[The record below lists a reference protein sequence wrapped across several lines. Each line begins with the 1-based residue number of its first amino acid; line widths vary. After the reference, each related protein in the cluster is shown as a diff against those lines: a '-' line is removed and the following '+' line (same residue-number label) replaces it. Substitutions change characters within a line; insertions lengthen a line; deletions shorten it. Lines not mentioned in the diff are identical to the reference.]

1 MVERTD
7 GTRIKV
13 TMKTIANH
21 KSQIANFRA
30 FTLVELLVVI
40 SIMAVLAGFTI
51 PVLKTVKAAQQ
62 KKVARAELEHLQT
75 ALENYK
81 AKYGFYPPSNLNT
94 NAAFFQLLPQLY
106 YELSGMEAATV
117 GGAPGFQTLDGS
129 ASIKTIDV
137 LSAYGVS
144 GFINCSKG
152 NGDDDIKA
160 KNFLTGIRQKQ
171 VYNLVTN
178 NGVATT
184 VLVTSVGGPDD
195 SYTPLITSGLNPI
208 RYRYPGIKNPGS
220 YDLWVQLSV
229 NGKNHLICNWT
240 RQVPINDTSVP

>member
-13 TMKTIANH
+13 TMKTIANR

-81 AKYGFYPPSNLNT
+81 AKYGAYPPGNQ
-94 NAAFFQLLPQLY
+94 NAGSVYTAPIYGSMLSQLY
-106 YELSGMEAATV
+106 YELAGTTIN
-117 GGAPGFQTLDGS
+117 GANFVTLDGS
-129 ASIKTIDV
+129 ASIPVASVNT
-137 LSAYGVS
+137 AYGVGGFVNCTKGS
-144 GFINCSKG
+144 GEDGSI
-152 NGDDDIKA
+152 A
-160 KNFLTGIRQKQ
+160 KNFLPSLSSKQ
-171 VYNLVTN
+171 IGAVSN
-178 NGVATT
+178 NSVANTA
-184 VLVTSVGGPDD
+184 LLATSIGGPDLA
-195 SYTPLITSGLNPI
+195 YQPLGISGLNPF
-208 RYRYPGIKNPGS
+208 RYVYPGVNNPSG
-220 YDLWVQLSV
+220 YDLWVQLVIS
-229 NGKNHLICNWT
+229 GKTNLICNWS
-240 RQVPINDTSVP
+240 RQVQINSPLP